1 MTDDLTI
8 ETVCPIC
15 LGPVDVP
22 PIVGE
27 PDEAPTYDAA
37 AAVAAHIESLHAAD
51 LGEPLPFNPTPGALD
66 VAPVTTPEGIT
77 P

>member
-22 PIVGE
+22 PIAGGG

-37 AAVAAHIESLHAAD
+37 AAVAAHIESQHAAE
-51 LGEPLPFNPTPGALD
+51 LGDPLPFNPTPGADLTRT
-66 VAPVTTPEGIT
+66 V
-77 P
+77 